1 MTVRSEILW
10 LIWLFIM
17 CNLLI
22 LLAEAAQ
29 LAAMEMPR

>member
-17 CNLLI
+17 CNLAI
-22 LLAEAAQ
+22 MLAEAVQMARLEVPQ
-29 LAAMEMPR
+29 